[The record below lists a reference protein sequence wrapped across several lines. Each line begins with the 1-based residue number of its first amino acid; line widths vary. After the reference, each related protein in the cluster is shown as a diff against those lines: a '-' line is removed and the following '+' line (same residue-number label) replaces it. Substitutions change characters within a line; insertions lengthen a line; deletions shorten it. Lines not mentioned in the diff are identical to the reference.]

1 MSVARDWWWRALAA
15 TAAVTLVACGRPKP
29 QAPAGAAPAAEAAG
43 TQRGEGDSLPVV
55 VLETSLGRIAIQL
68 DRAKAPQSVEN
79 FLGHVNAGFYDGLV
93 FHRVIRGFVIQAG
106 ILTASGMEKHS
117 NAPPVPNEAD
127 NGLKNVRGAV
137 ALARTQDPQS
147 GGVQFFIDVANN
159 PALDFKARTVAG
171 WGYAVFGHVTEGMD
185 VVDRIANVPTT
196 TTGAY
201 QDIPVTPVVIT
212 RAYVQG
218 SK

>member
-1 MSVARDWWWRALAA
+1 MSVARFWWRRALAA
-15 TAAVTLVACGRPKP
+15 TAAVTLVACGRPKQ
-29 QAPAGAAPAAEAAG
+29 QAPSGAAPAAEAAG
-43 TQRGEGDSLPVV
+43 TQPGESDSLPVV

-68 DRAKAPQSVEN
+68 DRAKAPRSVEN

-147 GGVQFFIDVANN
+147 GGVQFFIDVASN

-171 WGYAVFGHVTEGMD
+171 WGYAVFGHVSEGMD
-185 VVDRIANVPTT
+185 VVDKIANVPTT
-196 TTGAY
+196 TTGQY

-212 RAYVQG
+212 RAYVEA